1 MNNYDDVVEIP
12 EWLFSEKQVRGFVNP
27 FHLRT
32 PLNIQYNVILIHH
45 NATDLNSEL
54 KVAGK
59 YFQYIEQVHMNN
71 IVEQMAIKFG
81 ELIRQFNFKIK
92 VYAIVRYE
100 KHPEVETTEV
110 TMEI

>member
-1 MNNYDDVVEIP
+1 MKNYDDLVEIP
-12 EWLFSEKQVRGFVNP
+12 EWLIREKQVRGFVNP
-27 FHLRT
+27 FHLKT
-32 PLNIQYNVILIHH
+32 PLNNQYNVILIHH
-45 NATDLNSEL
+45 NETGVTSEL

-59 YFQYIEQVHMNN
+59 YIHYIAKVHMNN
-71 IVEQMAIKFG
+71 IVKQMAIKYG
-81 ELIRQFNFKIK
+81 ELIKQFNFKFK

>member
-12 EWLFSEKQVRGFVNP
+12 EWLFREKQVRGFVNP
-27 FHLRT
+27 FHLKT

-59 YFQYIEQVHMNN
+59 FFQYIAQVHMKN
-71 IVEQMAIKFG
+71 IVEQMAIKNG
-81 ELIRQFNFKIK
+81 ELMRETKIKIK
-92 VYAIVRYE
+92 VYAIVR
-100 KHPEVETTEV
+100 
-110 TMEI
+110 